1 MIVYSTCHVWFRA
14 KRKMWGGAGATRPL
28 SLLLPIAHPLGTNFF
43 PSPTFRCC
51 KKSKMLDII
60 LTKEILSTHSPG
72 TSLQATVT
80 KDLIQTIETYSAYK
94 KYKKKNP
101 HFFSSGSSHYFNGP
115 YFMKMVHNFWKP
127 EATSTSTCYLF
138 LIDVDTWEIFSL
150 QTLIQKTKYFRTFLR
165 TLTQHN

>member
-1 MIVYSTCHVWFRA
+1 
-14 KRKMWGGAGATRPL
+14 MWGGAGDTRPL

-80 KDLIQTIETYSAYK
+80 EDLIQTIETYSAYK

-115 YFMKMVHNFWKP
+115 YFMKMVHNFWKS

-138 LIDVDTWEIFSL
+138 PML
-150 QTLIQKTKYFRTFLR
+150 TLGRYFPSRRWYKRPNISGRFWGHLR
-165 TLTQHN
+165 NTINSPRSFR

>member
-1 MIVYSTCHVWFRA
+1 
-14 KRKMWGGAGATRPL
+14 MWGGAGATRPL
-28 SLLLPIAHPLGTNFF
+28 SLLLPIAHPLGTKFF

-60 LTKEILSTHSPG
+60 LTKEILSIHSPG

-80 KDLIQTIETYSAYK
+80 EDLIQTIETYSAYK

-115 YFMKMVHNFWKP
+115 HFMKMVHNF
-127 EATSTSTCYLF
+127 
-138 LIDVDTWEIFSL
+138 
-150 QTLIQKTKYFRTFLR
+150 
-165 TLTQHN
+165 

>member
-1 MIVYSTCHVWFRA
+1 
-14 KRKMWGGAGATRPL
+14 MWGGAGATRPL

-51 KKSKMLDII
+51 KKSKTLDII

-80 KDLIQTIETYSAYK
+80 EDLIQTIETYSAYK

-115 YFMKMVHNFWKP
+115 HLMKMVHNF
-127 EATSTSTCYLF
+127 
-138 LIDVDTWEIFSL
+138 
-150 QTLIQKTKYFRTFLR
+150 
-165 TLTQHN
+165 